1 MRSRASSIVLVVVL
15 VSLDVAGKKRD
26 HIQKAANEEPTRSVI
41 SVNYKKIENEDDDEN
56 DLENRA

>member
-41 SVNYKKIENEDDDEN
+41 SVNYKKIENEDDDEI
-56 DLENRA
+56 